1 MFSFLL
7 RQLTGSVGIFFRTI
21 RAFFTRQ
28 VARVGAYGRRVTNVS
43 RYATKVAST
52 SFQGAAKAVK
62 KPTKRGD
69 YIETKELFISKSFLF
84 LLAVGLAA
92 AILLIYFVVWPFLL
106 SHFFTARFWQGDEK
120 LENWSGRV
128 IVYYDEDKQTPM
140 YRGTLE
146 DGLLQGPGEEYDEAG
161 LLTYEGNFVDGVRSG
176 NGSCYEDGVL
186 VYEGAFA
193 NGLYEGMGSL
203 FEDGVLCYR
212 GSFVAGLQEGD
223 GTAYY
228 PSGQRAYA
236 GAFAEG
242 LYEGEGTEY
251 WESGQVRYRGSF
263 AQGLYDG
270 SGALYLEDG
279 DQIRGEF
286 SAGAAEGTIQWYQDG
301 KLWYEGG
308 LTDWAADGFGTLY
321 AESGDAVYAGEFDRG
336 TLDGAWLLE
345 LTAGELRTAFGEA
358 KLTETDRG
366 DGFLIENQE
375 LGLTALCSYQQGETE
390 PQVYRLWLEP
400 EESSP
405 HAKLIPWESL
415 EEADQWAV
423 QDRDPAPELWVLRG
437 AVYQADGTVG
447 GDWFQ
452 SQYRYE
458 TYACTLLSEDETSAP
473 AVISWSLD
481 LSLPSGTPA
490 GDAAVSQAQERLDAL
505 LAALDGAG
513 GSGGGSAAGASGLG
527 DVERMLA
534 LMLTAE
540 DGETLVDA
548 LTDYYMY
555 REMAA
560 AQEGSLPLLEQNL
573 AAAQTQ
579 LDRGSGAQEA
589 VDAAQEALDELDR
602 QLAQYETGQEQA
614 LLTIQELSK
623 LDPEEYGLQKVL
635 ISFDPVELDAQALI
649 QAAAEYAQA
658 VAAGRYEVDTA
669 ALEREVKSAVLDLSM
684 AYESIRAA
692 RETVEQ
698 TAAGVE
704 RQTQAYATGAGT
716 KEALY
721 SAQCAQNEAAAVLCQ
736 AIGAF
741 TKQANHLNALSG
753 GWVAERY
760 DWMPDTFAALF
771 QSEIVRGQEAAQ
783 KAEEERKEQ
792 EEQAAQTIQ
801 EEQAQQGQDAPA
813 ETQPGQQAASSQE
826 AAG

>member
-28 VARVGAYGRRVTNVS
+28 VTRVGAYGRRVTNVS

-84 LLAVGLAA
+84 LLAVGLAV

-106 SHFFTARFWQGDEK
+106 SHFFTARFWQGDKE
-120 LENWSGRV
+120 LESWSGRV

-161 LLTYEGNFVDGVRSG
+161 LLTYEGNFADGVRSG
-176 NGSCYEDGVL
+176 NGSCYEGGVL

-236 GAFAEG
+236 GVFAEG

-270 SGALYLEDG
+270 SGTLYLEDG

-286 SAGAAEGTIQWYQDG
+286 SAGAAEGTVQWYQDG

-308 LTDWAADGFGTLY
+308 LTDWAVDGFGTLY

-345 LTAGELRTAFGEA
+345 LTAGDLRAAFGEA
-358 KLTETDRG
+358 KLTETGRG
-366 DGFLIENQE
+366 DGFLIENQQ

-400 EESSP
+400 GEGSP
-405 HAKLIPWESL
+405 HAKLIPWESM
-415 EEADQWAV
+415 EEADQWAI

-452 SQYRYE
+452 NQYRYE

-473 AVISWSLD
+473 AVISWSRD

-490 GDAAVSQAQERLDAL
+490 GDAAVSQAQERLDTL
-505 LAALDGAG
+505 LAALDGA

-534 LMLTAE
+534 LMLTAQ

-560 AQEGSLPLLEQNL
+560 ALEGSQPMLEQNL

-589 VDAAQEALDELDR
+589 VDAAQKELDVSALTAAAVEYAR
-602 QLAQYETGQEQA
+602 ETGGQA
-614 LLTIQELSK
+614 QT
-623 LDPEEYGLQKVL
+623 
-635 ISFDPVELDAQALI
+635 DA
-649 QAAAEYAQA
+649 
-658 VAAGRYEVDTA
+658 A

-704 RQTQAYATGAGT
+704 RQTQAYATGSGT
-716 KEALY
+716 REALY

-741 TKQANHLNALSG
+741 TKQANHLNTPPVL
-753 GWVAERY
+753 R
-760 DWMPDTFAALF
+760 T
-771 QSEIVRGQEAAQ
+771 
-783 KAEEERKEQ
+783 
-792 EEQAAQTIQ
+792 
-801 EEQAQQGQDAPA
+801 
-813 ETQPGQQAASSQE
+813 ETRTNG
-826 AAG
+826 